1 MDEDGLKREM
11 TFGKYKRISKDNQN
25 NDTLYD
31 IIKKVNIKENELVT
45 IDSKKNKIKSRND
58 PFFNIQEEKNQ
69 IH

>member
-11 TFGKYKRISKDNQN
+11 TFGKYKRKSRDNQN
-25 NDTLYD
+25 NNTLYD

-45 IDSKKNKIKSRND
+45 FDSKNNKIKSRND
-58 PFFNIQEEKNQ
+58 SFFNIQEVQNQ